1 MQCHFIPVILNHD
14 FSRGVIKS
22 RIHILFQLMDLT
34 EIVSHE
40 LMNSSVDHHL
50 IFILQYKVWKT
61 CLCTELKGREVHI
74 PKKDRHLRF
83 LKRLKK
89 GYEKAV
95 FVYLLPEDMKFVPDF
110 NFSISGCRTNSAY
123 QPEIPLLAK
132 IYDFLQGGLPDQ
144 DFIVD
149 LVSLST
155 KQFQLINQ

>member
-1 MQCHFIPVILNHD
+1 M
-14 FSRGVIKS
+14 
-22 RIHILFQLMDLT
+22 
-34 EIVSHE
+34 
-40 LMNSSVDHHL
+40 
-50 IFILQYKVWKT
+50 
-61 CLCTELKGREVHI
+61 CTELKGREIHI

-89 GYEKAV
+89 GYEKVV
-95 FVYLLPEDMKFVPDF
+95 FVYLLPEDMKFIPDF
-110 NFSISGCRTNSAY
+110 DFSISGCRTDSTY
-123 QPEIPLLAK
+123 QSEIPLLAK